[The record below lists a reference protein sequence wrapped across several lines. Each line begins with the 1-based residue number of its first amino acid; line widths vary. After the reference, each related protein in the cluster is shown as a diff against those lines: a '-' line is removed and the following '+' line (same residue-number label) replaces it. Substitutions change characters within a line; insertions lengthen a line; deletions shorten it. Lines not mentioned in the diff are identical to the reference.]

1 MSAAMCV
8 IIDTCKLDE
17 FKNNAGDARHIRS
30 RVREGLLEVVY
41 STHGRFRDEFR
52 KQSKALSLFL
62 ELRRGKKARQ
72 VGESELKEKMKELPP
87 KLRSDT
93 AKNDDRHILALAL
106 ASGARLLYT
115 NDGPLSQDF
124 TDSAVI
130 MKPKGKV
137 YLSHEKH
144 AHLLYPV
151 NLRKLCR
158 VPPQTSS
165 RSRS

>member
-1 MSAAMCV
+1 MCV

-17 FKNNAGDARHIRS
+17 FKKDTGDARHIRD
-30 RVREGLLEVVY
+30 RVRKGRLEVVY

-52 KQSKALSLFL
+52 RQKGALSLFV
-62 ELRRGKKARQ
+62 ELRRAKKARQ
-72 VGESELKEKMKELPP
+72 VEESQLEKKMEELPSE
-87 KLRSDT
+87 LRSDT
-93 AKNDDRHILALAL
+93 TRNDDRHILALAL

-130 MKPKGKV
+130 TKPKGKV
-137 YLSHEKH
+137 YLSHKKH
-144 AHLLYPV
+144 AHLLNPAT
-151 NLRKLCR
+151 LQKLCR
-158 VPPQTSS
+158 VPPQTGN